1 MRMYNLDKDVTDKT
15 KRFMIIRFIAAAND
29 GLINMWFGGGIR
41 RLKTPM
47 TLSIL

>member
-1 MRMYNLDKDVTDKT
+1 MTMYNFGKDVTGKA
-15 KRFMIIRFIAAAND
+15 KRFMIILFKAASNY
-29 GLINMWFGGGIR
+29 GPINMWLGEGIR